1 MKKCS
6 LVVFFE
12 FEHCS
17 LSPAKKSIEK
27 NVAVKH
33 FIIQLFMHEKNQT
46 EIHFSHSPKL
56 HLSTWQPTAFVLWIE
71 KERQEFNFIRLTS
84 FGNLFHT
91 FGFFQYT
98 SFRFALFSGQT
109 YT

>member
-6 LVVFFE
+6 LVVSYE

-46 EIHFSHSPKL
+46 ENHFSHSPKL
-56 HLSTWQPTAFVLWIE
+56 HLSTWLPTAFVLWR
-71 KERQEFNFIRLTS
+71 KKKKHK
-84 FGNLFHT
+84 NLI
-91 FGFFQYT
+91 
-98 SFRFALFSGQT
+98 LFD
-109 YT
+109 